1 MTLLM
6 RDDML
11 QIASLADC
19 HVSKHAHASKAAAAG
34 LRANARA
41 RGAGRVLTSAA
52 LPLIRAWCSLPLLP
66 LPLTF
71 ACPWR
76 SLSAMIHPHAL
87 VLDTSPLLASFSYL
101 LHILVRA
108 LADARRHAHARS
120 CFSTHR
126 QAVSAGK

>member
-71 ACPWR
+71 A
-76 SLSAMIHPHAL
+76 SLAFATYL
-87 VLDTSPLLASFSYL
+87 CLPL
-101 LHILVRA
+101 A
-108 LADARRHAHARS
+108 LALCNDSPACSGA
-120 CFSTHR
+120 
-126 QAVSAGK
+126 